1 MSLTCD
7 TFLNISGR
15 CAWGILITVI
25 SDDDDE
31 IVKHLFALE
40 LIFNKYPI
48 IYIYFN

>member
-1 MSLTCD
+1 MSLTYD

-15 CAWGILITVI
+15 CAWGILVIVI
-25 SDDDDE
+25 SDDDE
-31 IVKHLFALE
+31 TVKNLFALE